1 MFESPS
7 KLRSPFRIPAVLP
20 RALALAVEAPR
31 RLEGVMRS
39 RRVTCAVCLAPLLWL
54 APALARADNPT
65 DAENTRLAQR
75 VSSAGTDPRGA
86 VALLELWDNW
96 DRSTPRKLVAE
107 LTKLSKDTR
116 LAADRRVLIE
126 TMLAQARLRLGDPN
140 AVTKRF
146 EELGYVTRFRVIG
159 PFDNEGKA
167 GFDKPTPVEDKRM
180 EAPDLQAQYPGR
192 ERQVAWRDLPEVT
205 RSGFVPF
212 GALMRP
218 IENVCGLA
226 ETFVKSE
233 RARPLT
239 LWVGAGGA
247 VKLYWNGGEVLRD
260 GAYRGPSPDRSV
272 AMVAANAGWNRLLVK
287 VCTTNASWGV
297 QLRIGDE
304 RGGVATGLTT
314 SRTTTAALDIPH
326 YDPKQ
331 KLPRAPVTA
340 LAAFEK
346 QVAVP
351 KPPAAALV
359 DFARYLDLSGSDDPA
374 ERRAKQLVERAVELD
389 PKPEYLRLAAKLS
402 EERAEMMRFGE
413 RAYAASPNDPATLL
427 LRASLLARGPA
438 PEAAVPVLDKIPK
451 DSLESLDAALL
462 HASLVHDL
470 ELPSSAL
477 GELRALERRV
487 AAPAAASGGPS
498 AAGGEAAA
506 AVPTS
511 DVPVALLRSLIEFE
525 TDAGHPDAAMRERSR
540 LLTLRYDD
548 GDSRRALI
556 DDALERGEKQSV
568 LDQVEALRNLSPGSV
583 RTLLYVAGIYD
594 ALGRD
599 DLALATYRDATAIA
613 PEASNIYV
621 AYGRAL
627 LHAQQSN
634 AAIEALQKALLLK
647 PQDAETRELLE
658 SIKPEPRADEA
669 YALASAE
676 VLKRRTSDHKYPY
689 SILQDLT
696 VKTVFE
702 NGLGSTFRQLA
713 VQINDDEGARRFR
726 THSFQYDP
734 DSQHVDL
741 RLSRVYRKDG
751 RELESVRT
759 YEQQL
764 GEPWYRVYYDTRAVV
779 VVFPDLEPGDVVEVR
794 YRVDDVA
801 HRNLFADYFGDLHL
815 WQDFVPI
822 AHKEYVLI
830 TPEARSIFTNDKS
843 FAGLAHDRKVVNKR
857 RIDRYVANDIPALV
871 AEDGMPGITEESP
884 YLHVS
889 TYSTWQ
895 DVGRWYWGLIKDQLY
910 ADQALKKTVAE
921 ITAGATTT
929 KDRVIRVHDW
939 VLRHTRYV
947 GLEFGIHGFLPYRVP
962 LIVQRGFGDCKDKAS
977 LMYTMLREA
986 GVDARVVLVRTR
998 RNGAIDGEPASLAVF
1013 DHAITYVPELDMYL
1027 DGTAEHSGT
1036 TELPTE
1042 DQGVTVLLVGPDGAE
1057 LRKTPVLT
1065 AEQNQR
1071 TRTLAVQLE
1080 ADGSAHV
1087 NGAEEVRGADAAGYR
1102 DYYQSEGTRSERF
1115 ERNLGGIY
1123 PGVEL
1128 LDQRF
1133 EELHELEQPVRYS
1146 YKIRVPRF
1154 GLWDGSEL
1162 RFSPSALGDLVRNM
1176 ARSPTRLQP
1185 LDLASSSGYVE
1196 ERQVTLPRGMRL
1208 TAMPEG
1214 GEVSSA
1220 WGKLTL
1226 HYAAERGV
1234 VKVRTEF
1241 WLTRARVAPKEYP
1254 DFRRWVEAADQLL
1267 RQRVGLQRGEP

>member
-1 MFESPS
+1 M
-7 KLRSPFRIPAVLP
+7 PAVLP
-20 RALALAVEAPR
+20 RAAAAPR
-31 RLEGVMRS
+31 RLEATTAWTRS
-39 RRVTCAVCLAPLLWL
+39 RIVIALAPLLWL

-65 DAENTRLAQR
+65 DGENSRLAQR
-75 VSSAGTDPRGA
+75 VSAAGTDPRG
-86 VALLELWDNW
+86 VVPLLELWDNW

-107 LTKLSKDTR
+107 LTKLSKDAR
-116 LAADRRVLIE
+116 LSSDRRVLVE

-146 EELGYVTRFRVIG
+146 DELGYVTTFRVIG

-180 EAPDLQAQYPGR
+180 EAPDMQATYPGR
-192 ERQVAWRDLPEVT
+192 ERPVAWRELPEVT
-205 RSGFVPF
+205 RNGFVPF

-218 IENVCGLA
+218 LENVCGLA

-233 RARPLT
+233 KARPRT

-247 VKLYWNGGEVLRD
+247 VKVYWNGSVVLAD
-260 GAYRGPSPDRSV
+260 PAYRAPSPDRSV
-272 AMVAANAGWNRLLVK
+272 AMVGAHAGWNRLLVK
-287 VCTTNASWGV
+287 VCTTNASWGF

-304 RGGVATGLTT
+304 KGGIANGITT
-314 SRTTTAALDIPH
+314 ARTTTAALDIPQH
-326 YDPKQ
+326 DPKQ

-340 LAAFEK
+340 LTSFEK
-346 QVAVP
+346 QVSVA

-359 DFARYLDLSGSDDPA
+359 EFARYLDLSGSDDPA

-402 EERAEMMRFGE
+402 EERAEMMRFAE
-413 RAYAASPNDPATLL
+413 RAYAASPNDSATLL

-451 DSLESLDAALL
+451 DSLESFDAALL

-470 ELPSSAL
+470 DLPSSAL
-477 GELRALERRV
+477 GELRGLEKRI
-487 AAPAAASGGPS
+487 AATGG
-498 AAGGEAAA
+498 GGDA
-506 AVPTS
+506 AVATS
-511 DVPVALLRSLIEFE
+511 EVPVALLRSLIEFE
-525 TDAGHPDAAMRERSR
+525 TDAGRPDAAVRERAR
-540 LLTLRYDD
+540 LLTLRFDD

-556 DDALERGEKQSV
+556 DDALERGEKQAV
-568 LDQVEALRNLSPGSV
+568 LDQIELLRNLTPGSV

-599 DLALATYRDATAIA
+599 DLALSTYRDATAIA

-634 AAIEALQKALLLK
+634 AAIEALQKAMLLK

-658 SIKPEPRADEA
+658 SIKPAPRADES
-669 YALASAE
+669 YAIASSE
-676 VLKRRTSDHKYPY
+676 VLKQRTNDHKYPY

-794 YRVDDVA
+794 YRIDDVA

-822 AHKEYVLI
+822 ARKEYVLI
-830 TPEARSIFTNDKS
+830 TPEARAIYANENKTFK
-843 FAGLAHDRKVVNKR
+843 GLEHDQKVENKR
-857 RIDRYVANDIPALV
+857 RIDRYVATDIPALI

-910 ADQALKKTVAE
+910 ADQALKRTVAE
-921 ITAGATTT
+921 VTAGATTT
-929 KDRVIRVHDW
+929 KERVIRVHDW
-939 VLRHTRYV
+939 VVSHTRYV

-986 GVDARVVLVRTR
+986 GVDARLVLVRTR
-998 RNGAIDGEPASLAVF
+998 RNGAIEGVPASLAVF

-1042 DQGVTVLLVGPDGAE
+1042 DQGVTVLLVGPEGAE
-1057 LRKTPVLT
+1057 LRKTPVLS

-1087 NGAEEVRGADAAGYR
+1087 NGAEEVRGAEAAGYR

-1133 EELHELEQPVRYS
+1133 EKLHELEQPVRYS
-1146 YKIRVPRF
+1146 YKIKVPRF

-1185 LDLASSSGYVE
+1185 LDLASSSAYVE
-1196 ERQVTLPRGMRL
+1196 ERQVTLPRGMKL

-1214 GEVSSA
+1214 GEVTSA
-1220 WGKLTL
+1220 WGKLSL
-1226 HYAAERGV
+1226 HYAAERDV

>member
-1 MFESPS
+1 LLEPSS
-7 KLRSPFRIPAVLP
+7 KLRSASTR
-20 RALALAVEAPR
+20 
-31 RLEGVMRS
+31 
-39 RRVTCAVCLAPLLWL
+39 LLWL
-54 APALARADNPT
+54 APPVFALAFGVSHVRADNPM
-65 DAENTRLAQR
+65 DAENGRLAQR
-75 VSSAGTDPRGA
+75 VSSAGSEPRGA
-86 VALLELWDNW
+86 VPLLELWDNW

-107 LTKLSKDTR
+107 LTRLSKDTR
-116 LAADRRVLIE
+116 LSADRRVLVE
-126 TMLAQARLRLGDPN
+126 TLLAQARLRLGDQT

-146 EELGYVTRFRVIG
+146 DELGYVTRFRVIG

-180 EAPDLQAQYPGR
+180 EAPDLQAQFPGR
-192 ERQVAWRDLPEVT
+192 ERPVAWRDLPEVT
-205 RSGFVPF
+205 RNGFVPF

-218 IENVCGLA
+218 LENVCGLA

-247 VKLYWNGGEVLRD
+247 VKVYWNGAEVLRD
-260 GAYRGPSPDRSV
+260 ASYRAPTPDRSV
-272 AMVAANAGWNRLLVK
+272 AMVGAHAGWNRLLVK
-287 VCTTNASWGV
+287 VCTTNSSWGF

-304 RGGVATGLTT
+304 RGAVATGLTT
-314 SRTTTAALDIPH
+314 SRTTTAALDIPAH
-326 YDPKQ
+326 DPKQ
-331 KLPRAPVTA
+331 KLPRTPATA
-340 LAAFEK
+340 LAWFEK
-346 QVAVP
+346 QAAVD
-351 KPPAAALV
+351 KPSAALLV

-374 ERRAKQLVERAVELD
+374 ERRAKQLVERAVDLEA
-389 PKPEYLRLAAKLS
+389 KPEYLRLAAKLS
-402 EERAEMMRFGE
+402 EERAEMMRFAE

-427 LRASLLARGPA
+427 LRASLMARGPA

-451 DSLESLDAALL
+451 ESLESLDAALL
-462 HASLVHDL
+462 RASLVHDL
-470 ELPSSAL
+470 DLPSSAL
-477 GELRALERRV
+477 GELRLLERRIASPV
-487 AAPAAASGGPS
+487 SGSNTAASQPS
-498 AAGGEAAA
+498 AAGSSPQPPAA
-506 AVPTS
+506 
-511 DVPVALLRSLIEFE
+511 DVPVALLRSLVEFE
-525 TDAGHPDAAMRERSR
+525 TDAGHPDAALRERAR

-556 DDALERGEKQSV
+556 DDALERGEKQPV
-568 LDQVEALRNLSPGSV
+568 LDQIDVLRGLSPGSV
-583 RTLLYVAGIYD
+583 RTLLYVAGVYD

-613 PEASNIYV
+613 PEASNVYV
-621 AYGRAL
+621 AHGRAL
-627 LHAQQSN
+627 LHAQQNN
-634 AAIEALQKALLLK
+634 AAIEALQKGLLLK

-658 SIKPEPRADEA
+658 SIKPAPRADEA
-669 YALASAE
+669 YALASQD
-676 VLKRRTSDHKYPY
+676 VLKRRTNDHTYPY
-689 SILQDLT
+689 AILQDLT

-713 VQINDDEGARRFR
+713 VQINDAEGARRFR

-764 GEPWYRVYYDTRAVV
+764 GEPWYRLYYDTRATV

-794 YRVDDVA
+794 YRIDDVA

-830 TPEARSIFTNDKS
+830 TPEGRSIFANSKN
-843 FAGLAHDRKVVNKR
+843 FAGLAHDQKVDNKR
-857 RIDRYVANDIPALV
+857 RIDRYTAENIPALV

-884 YLHVS
+884 YLHIS
-889 TYSTWQ
+889 TYRTWQ

-910 ADQALKKTVAE
+910 ADQALKRTVAD
-921 ITAGATTT
+921 ITSGATTT
-929 KDRVIRVHDW
+929 HDRVVRIHDW
-939 VLRHTRYV
+939 VLSHTRYV

-1057 LRKTPVLT
+1057 LRKTPVLS

-1087 NGAEEVRGADAAGYR
+1087 NGAEEVRGAEAAGYR

-1133 EELHELEQPVRYS
+1133 EELQELEQPVRYS
-1146 YKIRVPRF
+1146 YKIKVPRF

-1185 LDLASSSGYVE
+1185 LDLATSSAYVE

-1208 TAMPEG
+1208 TAIPEG

-1226 HYAAERGV
+1226 RYAAERDV

-1267 RQRVGLQRGEP
+1267 RQRVGLQKGEP